1 MTDRGKKWLMWCS
14 LMMLIFSAAW
24 LIISG
29 MVHFSK
35 VVGISQTIS
44 AFVLIISILN
54 LGVLF
59 SIKYQN
65 RKWLKKTTMISL
77 FLLPVFATGVYFLA
91 QNTSFLDSGLVSF
104 LAIILLC
111 LLMLL
116 ALIYIFI
123 LRKVGEMR
131 GILVL
136 LLFIII
142 SVVLQ
147 RIEISSSAVQDL
159 FLPGF
164 IILTAVGLY
173 MYGISCLFI
182 IEKNNY
188 LKTISFL
195 ACSITAFGSLLFF
208 LKMTGEKVDNLELVY
223 FIPAFI
229 MTLVVL
235 LSLPI
240 SGYIHWSS
248 LYKRILKKVAISW
261 IFFLL
266 VFSIR
271 FIYPDFFKQIVNKEY
286 KEYPEFFLKD
296 YKIPDKNGLEP
307 G

>member
-1 MTDRGKKWLMWCS
+1 MWCS
-14 LMMLIFSAAW
+14 LVMSIISIAG

-29 MVHFSK
+29 MVKYSK
-35 VVGISQTIS
+35 VVNVIQMICT
-44 AFVLIISILN
+44 FVLIISLLN
-54 LGVLF
+54 AGVLF

-77 FLLPVFATGVYFLA
+77 FLLPVFATGVYLLGN
-91 QNTSFLDSGLVSF
+91 NTSILDSGLASF
-104 LAIILLC
+104 LTIILLC
-111 LLMLL
+111 LLILL

-123 LRKVGEMR
+123 FRKVGEMR

-136 LLFIII
+136 LLLIII

-164 IILTAVGLY
+164 IILTAFGLY
-173 MYGISCLFI
+173 IYGMSCLFI
-182 IEKNNY
+182 IEKNRF
-188 LKTISFL
+188 LKTISFI
-195 ACSITAFGSLLFF
+195 ACTITAFGSFLFF
-208 LKMTGEKVDNLELVY
+208 LKMAGEKIENLELIY

-248 LYKRILKKVAISW
+248 LHQRILKKVAIAW

-271 FIYPDFFKQIVNKEY
+271 FIYPEFFKQMVYKEY

>member
-14 LMMLIFSAAW
+14 LMMLIFSIAG

-29 MVHFSK
+29 MVKNSK
-35 VVGISQTIS
+35 VADLIRIICTF
-44 AFVLIISILN
+44 ALIISLLN

-91 QNTSFLDSGLVSF
+91 QNTSFLDSGLLSF
-104 LAIILLC
+104 LAIILLF

-116 ALIYIFI
+116 ALIYVFI
-123 LRKVGEMR
+123 LRKVTEMR

-136 LLFIII
+136 LLFIVI

-164 IILTAVGLY
+164 IILTAIGLY
-173 MYGISCLFI
+173 MYGMSCLFI
-182 IEKNNY
+182 IEKNRF
-188 LKTISFL
+188 LKTISFI
-195 ACSITAFGSLLFF
+195 ACTITAFGSFLFF
-208 LKMTGEKVDNLELVY
+208 LKMTGEKVENLELVY

-240 SGYIHWSS
+240 SGYIHWS
-248 LYKRILKKVAISW
+248 LLHKRILKKVAIAW

-271 FIYPDFFKQIVNKEY
+271 FLYPDFFKQMVYKEY